1 MSINNTKQAIPFWV
15 GLFVLLLTFPPV
27 SGKAKVQNI
36 PVPQA
41 KPLAK
46 NVKKAATP
54 TPGLKPIKTPHIPK
68 IAVKPKQQLVQHET
82 KQWQKAFV
90 KNIETHVHLNRPTYA
105 LSLLKAPGI
114 ETKLSPQNFDYL
126 QSLIAF
132 SYLFENRLNIAKDL
146 SEKSLERSG
155 PNVPLAGWVL
165 GLVHWQS
172 EEFLKAA
179 QAFETTAKSSKAS
192 EWTISAAS
200 YWAARAYMRSGQTDQ
215 VHYFLELAA
224 AHPRTFYGLIAT
236 RALGQKISL
245 DWSEPRYKR
254 EYLKVLKKYDGGK
267 EAHHLIKEKKYAQ
280 SERVLRNISF
290 EEQDR
295 EPILALAHRYNMP
308 ALLIDLG
315 QEIKNKEGKTY
326 DTALY
331 PVPSWIPKGGERID
345 PALLYAIAR
354 QESRFRKSAKSS
366 SGATGL
372 MQLMPATAHYIN
384 GQSIYANEKIDINLE
399 NPETNLEIGQTYIE
413 RLLNFPSINQD
424 LISLTI
430 AYNAGPGTLA
440 KWKEQHAH
448 ITDPLLFVEMI
459 PYPETRAFVERVMAN
474 YWIYGTRLRQ
484 KTPSLDAIAH
494 GNPAYYTYEKRTLF
508 DRIASNR

>member
-1 MSINNTKQAIPFWV
+1 MSINNTKQAIPLWV
-15 GLFVLLLTFPPV
+15 GLFALLLTVPPV
-27 SGKAKVQNI
+27 TGKAKPLAQNI
-36 PVPQA
+36 PVPET
-41 KPLAK
+41 KPLATK
-46 NVKKAATP
+46 VIAP
-54 TPGLKPIKTPHIPK
+54 TPKLKPVRTSLAQNIPASKPPHSIQRATK
-68 IAVKPKQQLVQHET
+68 RWQQN
-82 KQWQKAFV
+82 FM
-90 KNIETHVHLNRPTYA
+90 KNIEKHVRLNRPTYA
-105 LSLLKAPGI
+105 LSLLQKDGI
-114 ETKLSPQNFDYL
+114 SEKLSPKNFDHL
-126 QSLIAF
+126 RSLIAF
-132 SYLFENRLNIAKDL
+132 SYLFENQLNIAKDL
-146 SEKSLERSG
+146 AEKSLERSG

-215 VHYFLELAA
+215 VRYFLELAA

-245 DWSEPRYKR
+245 NWSEPRYKR
-254 EYLKVLKKYDGGK
+254 RYLKALKKYDGGK
-267 EAHHLIKEKKYAQ
+267 EAHNLIKEKKYAQ
-280 SERVLRNISF
+280 SERILRNISF

-295 EPILALAHRYNMP
+295 ESMLALAHHYNMP
-308 ALLIDLG
+308 ALLMDLG
-315 QEIKNKEGKTY
+315 QEIKNKKGKIY
-326 DTALY
+326 NTALY

-354 QESRFRKSAKSS
+354 QESRFRTGAKSS

-384 GQSIYANEKIDINLE
+384 GQSIYANEKTDINLE
-399 NPETNLEIGQTYIE
+399 DPETNLEIGQTYIE

-424 LISLTI
+424 LVSLTV

-440 KWKEQHAH
+440 RWKEQHAH

-474 YWIYGTRLRQ
+474 YWIYRTRMRQ